1 MVTELVNARSRDI
14 SESVGLTL
22 LLHLCFQSGFWHR
35 WRFVLNQWPKLRAYP
50 ALAPVATRY
59 SLWVPDNCGHK
70 CYTSLFLSNRAL
82 AGFRESQPQIR
93 VKGPCKAI
101 CSLTGF
107 WPIFMHLIVGWL
119 ADFPAVWS
127 FFFPL
132 LSSWWIYMLA
142 RWSQAGAGYLASLC
156 FLIVLFLQK
165 SSCGLLVSL
174 F

>member
-82 AGFRESQPQIR
+82 AGFCESQPQIR

-127 FFFPL
+127 FF
-132 LSSWWIYMLA
+132 
-142 RWSQAGAGYLASLC
+142 SLC
-156 FLIVLFLQK
+156 SPADGFICWPDGPKLELVILPLSA
-165 SSCGLLVSL
+165 SS
-174 F
+174 